1 MSKKYDTGERLCSQR
16 NIFIPQENVNIGGW
30 KTFPFHLVKT
40 SICLSLS
47 ARLFIT
53 IKFFF
58 SKIFSL
64 ISILVY
70 FCMRVSKEFKTI
82 SSEKYNLLR
91 NSEDCSVITKK
102 TMQTYVRTKWKR
114 IENIFEW
121 IKDNNALNWTM
132 NFVLCP
138 ASACIYENS
147 CISVLKNSFF
157 PL

>member
-1 MSKKYDTGERLCSQR
+1 MKNLLIRLQTSHNTKHRRSVITRKICIEFRVLKVTRKTSWSMFNTCLHYIFKVENFSIKVVLNKKIRPKKYDTGERLCSQR

-53 IKFFF
+53 IKSFF

-82 SSEKYNLLR
+82 SSEKYN
-91 NSEDCSVITKK
+91 
-102 TMQTYVRTKWKR
+102 
-114 IENIFEW
+114 
-121 IKDNNALNWTM
+121 
-132 NFVLCP
+132 
-138 ASACIYENS
+138 
-147 CISVLKNSFF
+147 
-157 PL
+157 